1 MSYFPRWARV
11 FVVLTLAC
19 GALTLPTVAV
29 AAGDSRPRRSPPAAG
44 EPCGGAGA
52 RPRRCSAGRP
62 RPGPRTRGRPDEGGP
77 TREQE
82 DPQAGLDRLRQEL
95 AQPLPV
101 AHLLPGLGQGA
112 AEDGPKKWVPVEQ
125 ASWRAGSGLAGVAGK
140 DECHRGKG
148 WSPNGTYSFVQHN
161 RRKAPLI
168 NGRVFELESKAC
180 RNGTLRQLM
189 FIHSEQNWDNTQC
202 RNTKGDD
209 SCRWEVPRVNDYRS
223 WGCIKMA
230 RGGPQPAHAALPPL
244 LQGGGALPDAGRE
257 GAGQELN
264 PAARI
269 RLTRTAAGAG
279 RSSPAPRGPTA
290 AG

>member
-29 AAGDSRPRRSPPAAG
+29 AAGDSRPRAHHQRQQSRVEARARARAAAAQAARVRAHALAVTRMKARLRANKKIPKRVSIVFDKNWRNPFRSRIYFRAWAK
-44 EPCGGAGA
+44 A
-52 RPRRCSAGRP
+52 RPKA
-62 RPGPRTRGRPDEGGP
+62 
-77 TREQE
+77 
-82 DPQAGLDRLRQEL
+82 
-95 AQPLPV
+95 
-101 AHLLPGLGQGA
+101 
-112 AEDGPKKWVPVEQ
+112 GPKKWVPVEQ

-230 RGGPQPAHAALPPL
+230 AQDLRQ
-244 LQGGGALPDAGRE
+244 
-257 GAGQELN
+257 
-264 PAARI
+264 
-269 RLTRTAAGAG
+269 LTRRFHRYFEAEV
-279 RSSPAPRGPTA
+279 RYPTRIA
-290 AG
+290 KVRVKS